1 MSNKQGRRERR
12 TVEVVEASYQP
23 SKAELEEEFDFSDL
37 EGKSLEDVARAMLRP
52 ANVRHVKRPPAR

>member
-1 MSNKQGRRERR
+1 MSKSTTRPERR
-12 TVEVVEASYQP
+12 NVEVVEASYQP

-37 EGKSLEDVARAMLRP
+37 EGKSLEDVAQAMLRP